1 VKTRVTIDLE
11 RLAQNV
17 ADGEHRIAVQENLL
31 QRLRI
36 AGKPTHEAELILQE
50 MQDLLRT
57 MRGLLADMRNAV
69 EAGLLSGPDVAPLE
83 REDDDGT

>member
-1 VKTRVTIDLE
+1 MKTRAKIDLG

-17 ADGEHRIAVQENLL
+17 ADGERRIAVQENLIR
-31 QRLRI
+31 RLRI

-57 MRGLLADMRNAV
+57 MRGLLADMRKVV
-69 EAGLLSGPDVAPLE
+69 EAGLLSGTDVALLE
-83 REDDDGT
+83 REDDDGA